1 MELKQ
6 KHVKRMKFEIKKRAS
21 QIYPNILIYER
32 HSMIQFC
39 NIRDIP
45 TFKVKKKKNI
55 MET

>member
-1 MELKQ
+1 
-6 KHVKRMKFEIKKRAS
+6 MKFEIKKRAS
-21 QIYPNILIYER
+21 QIYPNILINER
-32 HSMIQFC
+32 KSMNQFC